1 MNARIGAFDTGIA
14 DLGRLKEAARTTSP
28 TSPTTVTRAMARA
41 ILRILTEQARA
52 KITPGMIKCY
62 IVNKSKIAITVSPLV
77 LTRLDAWVKSEH
89 FASRSEAIEQ
99 AVEAQLQRLERTR
112 LSEQCAL
119 LDVAEEQAM
128 ADIGLATD
136 AATWPVF

>member
-1 MNARIGAFDTGIA
+1 MGLASPEIA
-14 DLGRLKEAARTTSP
+14 W
-28 TSPTTVTRAMARA
+28 
-41 ILRILTEQARA
+41 
-52 KITPGMIKCY
+52 GMIKCHTM
-62 IVNKSKIAITVSPLV
+62 NKSKIAITVSPLV
-77 LTRLDAWVKSEH
+77 LNRLDAWVQSEH